1 MMNTSFYFIFKSS
14 NASQVHSITWPV
26 H

>member
-1 MMNTSFYFIFKSS
+1 MNTSFYFIFKSS